1 MRTSATAADPDAF
14 GDFRFETLVSATRRV
29 VYTTRLAAATFLRPP
44 QVDPRGPGDG
54 NGSSTART
62 TAGAISVV
70 DEASASG
77 VAARRAIALGTA
89 LGSRPQP
96 QPQQPKPQHQQ
107 PPPEGATAGEAAAR
121 AGPGPEPMDPGP
133 LAARIACEGP

>member
-1 MRTSATAADPDAF
+1 MVCREVCRD
-14 GDFRFETLVSATRRV
+14 
-29 VYTTRLAAATFLRPP
+29 TTHLAAATSLSPP

-54 NGSSTART
+54 SVSATART
-62 TAGAISVV
+62 AAGAIAAV

-96 QPQQPKPQHQQ
+96 QPQQPKPQQ

-121 AGPGPEPMDPGP
+121 AGPGPVLMDPGP
-133 LAARIACEGP
+133 LAARVACEGP